1 MQQLPF
7 TIGEKWILIAR
18 SRDIS
23 HVKARYE
30 YKTKGPEIIIDLG
43 SSPLDRWIFSNSRQK
58 CLYFLHLDLISNH
71 HRQPYIMGLFDDPA
85 AVYNRRLVAFT
96 TWLQKCQP
104 GFMDIQSE
112 VGRKA
117 LATEYF
123 TTYLQEGKLPEL
135 PEETGFLVKKS
146 GDSDFRLIPHPSQ
159 KVRDHL
165 SNLERELL
173 MMNPRRIGC
182 YGLYDHFQTQIR
194 VLLNNQR
201 NKIDKVVGWYLETM
215 IYRRIDLI
223 QITCS
228 LAWKLMLYNLSN
240 RLVIEGFNLSSICNL
255 IDYILTIFGNSGDFY
270 SRILSHPNPVQQLR
284 PKVNAHLARCN
295 TPTREAVDRAIVDAC
310 NLGVLMDLIDQNL
323 KLELQN
329 LDRNWGTSGY
339 SEGPDGTQWGTQDII
354 NLSSRPV
361 AGETNWALEWRA
373 SDPEPRDC
381 SVDPYLESRL
391 QTLETLS
398 DCEKLVMYVR
408 LRMWDSEV
416 MFKENQDPQLVRK
429 AVSHI
434 LQPLTIS
441 VPLAI
446 RIRGQCR
453 ASDLRYQMT
462 TPKEFQR

>member
-1 MQQLPF
+1 
-7 TIGEKWILIAR
+7 
-18 SRDIS
+18 
-23 HVKARYE
+23 
-30 YKTKGPEIIIDLG
+30 
-43 SSPLDRWIFSNSRQK
+43 
-58 CLYFLHLDLISNH
+58 
-71 HRQPYIMGLFDDPA
+71 MGLFDDPA
-85 AVYNRRLVAFT
+85 TVYDRRLGAFT
-96 TWLQKCQP
+96 TWLEKCQP

-117 LATEYF
+117 LAIEYF
-123 TTYLQEGKLPEL
+123 NTYLQEGKLPEL

-146 GDSDFRLIPHPSQ
+146 GNSDFRLIPHPSQ

-194 VLLNNQR
+194 VLLNNER

-228 LAWKLMLYNLSN
+228 LAWKLVLYNLSN
-240 RLVIEGFNLSSICNL
+240 RLAIEGFNLSSICNL

-284 PKVNAHLARCN
+284 RRVNAHLAGCN

-310 NLGVLMDLIDQNL
+310 SLEVLMELVNQNL

-329 LDRNWGTSGY
+329 LDRDWGLSGRP
-339 SEGPDGTQWGTQDII
+339 EGPHATQWGTQDVV
-354 NLSSRPV
+354 NLSSR
-361 AGETNWALEWRA
+361 ALEDEANWVLQWSP
-373 SDPEPRDC
+373 SDLEPDDC
-381 SVDPYLESRL
+381 SLDPYVESRL

-398 DCEKLVMYVR
+398 DYEKLVMYVR

-416 MFKENQDPQLVRK
+416 MFKENQDPQLVPK
-429 AVSHI
+429 AVRSI
-434 LQPLTIS
+434 LGPPPRIERRS
-441 VPLAI
+441 VRPI
-446 RIRGQCR
+446 IKIRGPCS
-453 ASDLRYQMT
+453 ASDLGYQMT
-462 TPKEFQR
+462 TPNESRR